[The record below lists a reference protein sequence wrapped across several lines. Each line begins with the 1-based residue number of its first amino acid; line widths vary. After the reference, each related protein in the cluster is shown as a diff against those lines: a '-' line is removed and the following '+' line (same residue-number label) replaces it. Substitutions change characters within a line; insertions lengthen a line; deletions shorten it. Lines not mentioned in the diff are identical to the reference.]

1 MRLVSLTIVFSALS
15 ACAQGQT
22 VVRRSN
28 PQTMRPPTGYTHAVS
43 VSGGRT
49 IYISGQV
56 PVDKEGKVVGVGDF
70 TAQTRQ
76 VFENVKA
83 ALATADATMADVIKV
98 SIYLTDASQIAKFRE
113 VRDEYFKS
121 DPPAS
126 TAVEVRALL
135 RPEVMVEM
143 DAIAVK

>member
-28 PQTMRPPTGYTHAVS
+28 PETMRPPTGYTHAVS
-43 VSGGRT
+43 ASGGRT

-98 SIYLTDASQIAKFRE
+98 SIYLTDASLIAKFRE